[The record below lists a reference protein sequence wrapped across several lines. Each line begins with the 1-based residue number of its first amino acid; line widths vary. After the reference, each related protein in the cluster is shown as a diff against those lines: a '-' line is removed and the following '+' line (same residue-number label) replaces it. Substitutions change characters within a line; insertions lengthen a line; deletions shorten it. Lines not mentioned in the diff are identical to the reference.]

1 MPLQKL
7 QYKPGVN
14 RDVTSYTNEGGWV
27 DSDKV
32 RFRLGFPEK
41 IGGWLK
47 RSSNAYLG
55 SARSLFPWTA
65 LAGTKFLGVGTSVKY
80 YILDG
85 TEFNDITPLRVTTT
99 GEATF
104 SVGDGFTVATVTDN
118 GHGVNAGDFVTFSSA
133 ASLGGNVVAAVLNRE
148 FEIITVP
155 TADTFTINISVTGNS
170 SDTGNGGGSTVAK
183 YQIDCGLDT
192 QVGGTG
198 WGAGTWSRGGW
209 STAFDVG
216 VTAELALWNEDNFGE
231 DLLLNLRD
239 GAIYYWDRTG
249 GTSARAINLID
260 VAGANNA
267 PTVAKQVMVS
277 DNSRHVIAFGTNTI
291 GTAVQDP
298 LLIRFSSSESLTD
311 WSPVPTNSAGDL
323 RIGSGSTFI
332 TAIETKREIV
342 IFTDSTLHSMQYLG
356 APFSF
361 GIQPLSTGITIMG
374 PNAAVAVEDAVFWMG
389 QDSFYLYEGG
399 AKQLPCMVKEKVF
412 FDFDYSQKDKVHA
425 AHNAEFSEVTWYY
438 CSNSNSLA
446 NNGTGQNN
454 LYVSYNYA
462 ERVWYYGTLARTAFI
477 DRGTFQFPI
486 AAQGGYLY
494 DHEVGYDDDGSAM
507 AASIEA
513 SPIDIGEGERFM
525 FINKIIPDITFQG
538 STGNSPSVSMTLS
551 TQDYPGS
558 SYGTVTLPNGLGAL
572 GLAVPVTSSG
582 SSGYSETT
590 VPFQQ
595 FTTKADIRLR
605 GRSFAFKIGSTA
617 LGVRWRLGSPR
628 IELRQDGR
636 R

>member
-1 MPLQKL
+1 MPLTTL
-7 QYKPGVN
+7 RYKPGVN
-14 RDVTSYTNEGGWV
+14 RDVTSFTNEGGWV

-41 IGGWLK
+41 IGGWVKYSL
-47 RSSNAYLG
+47 NTYLG

-65 LAGTKFLGVGTSVKY
+65 LDSTKFLGVGTNIKFYVVEG
-80 YILDG
+80 DA
-85 TEFNDITPLRVTTT
+85 FNDITPIRVTTT

-118 GHGVNAGDFVTFSSA
+118 SHGVNPGDFVTFSNA
-133 ASLGGNVVAAVLNRE
+133 ASLGGNVTAAVLNQE
-148 FEIITVP
+148 YEIATVP
-155 TADTFTINISVTGNS
+155 TVNTFTINLSVTGNS
-170 SDTGNGGGSTVAK
+170 SDSGNGGGSTVAA

-198 WGAGTWSRGGW
+198 WGAGTWGR
-209 STAFDVG
+209 STWGSSFGLG
-216 VTAELALWNEDNFGE
+216 VSTKLALWNQDNFGE
-231 DLLLNLRD
+231 DLLFNLRD
-239 GAIYYWDRTG
+239 GAIYYWDRSG
-249 GTSARAINLID
+249 GVAARAVNLVD

-267 PTVAKQVMVS
+267 PTIAKQVMVS

-311 WSPVPTNSAGDL
+311 WSPTPTNSAGDL

-342 IFTDSTLHSMQYLG
+342 IFTDSTLHSMQFLG

-399 AKQLPCMVKEKVF
+399 TKQLPCMVKEKVF
-412 FDFDYSQKDKVHA
+412 FDFDYGQKDKVYA
-425 AHNAEFSEVTWYY
+425 AHNAEFSEVTWFY

-454 LYVSYNYA
+454 FYVTYNYA
-462 ERVWYYGTLARTAFI
+462 ESVWYYGTIARTAFI
-477 DRGTFQFPI
+477 DRGTFQYPI
-486 AAQGGYLY
+486 GAQDGYLY
-494 DHEVGYDDDGSAM
+494 SHEVGYDDDGSAM

-513 SPIDIGEGERFM
+513 SPIDIGEGERFV

-538 STGNSPSVSMTLS
+538 STGGTPSASMTLS
-551 TQDYPGS
+551 MQDYPGS
-558 SYGTVTLPNGLGAL
+558 SYGQAETDT
-572 GLAVPVTSSG
+572 VTSSAI
-582 SSGYSETT
+582 STTT
-590 VPFQQ
+590 VPFEQ

-628 IELRQDGR
+628 IQLRQDGR

>member
-7 QYKPGVN
+7 RYKPGVN

-41 IGGWLK
+41 IGGWVKNTL
-47 RSSNAYLG
+47 NTYLG

-65 LAGTKFLGVGTSVKY
+65 LDSTKFLGVGTNIKFYVVEG
-80 YILDG
+80 DA
-85 TEFNDITPLRVTTT
+85 FNDITPIRSTTT
-99 GEATF
+99 GTATF
-104 SVGDGFTVATVTDN
+104 SVGDGFTVATVTDSS
-118 GHGVNAGDFVTFSSA
+118 HGVNPGDFVTFSNA
-133 ASLGGNVVAAVLNRE
+133 ASLGGNVTAAVLNQE
-148 FEIITVP
+148 FEVQTVP
-155 TADTFTINISVTGNS
+155 TTSTYTINISATGNS
-170 SDTGNGGGSTVAK
+170 SDSGNGGGSTVAA

-192 QVGGTG
+192 QVGGSG
-198 WGAGTWSRGGW
+198 WGSSTWGR
-209 STAFDVG
+209 STWGSSFGLG
-216 VTAELALWNEDNFGE
+216 VATELALWNQDNFGE
-231 DLLLNLRD
+231 DLLINLRD
-239 GAIYYWDRTG
+239 GAIYYWDRSG
-249 GTSARAINLID
+249 GVAARAVNLVD

-267 PTVAKQVMVS
+267 PTIAKQVMVS

-323 RIGSGSTFI
+323 RIGSGSTFV

-342 IFTDSTLHSMQYLG
+342 IFTDSTLHSMQFLG

-399 AKQLPCMVKEKVF
+399 TKQLPCMVKEKVF
-412 FDFDYSQKDKVHA
+412 FDFDYTQKDKVFA
-425 AHNAEFSEVTWYY
+425 AHNAEFSEVTWFY
-438 CSNSNSLA
+438 CSDTNSVA
-446 NNGTGQNN
+446 NGGNGQNN
-454 LYVSYNYA
+454 LYVTYNYSEA
-462 ERVWYYGTLARTAFI
+462 VWYYGTLDRTAFI
-477 DRGTFQFPI
+477 DRGIFQYPI
-486 AAQGGYLY
+486 GAQDGYLY
-494 DHEVGYDDDGSAM
+494 NHEVGYDADGSAM
-507 AASIEA
+507 TSSIEA
-513 SPIDIGEGERFM
+513 SPIDVGEGERFM

-538 STGNSPSVSMTLS
+538 STGGTPSASMTLS
-551 TQDYPGS
+551 MQDYPGS
-558 SYGTVTLPNGLGAL
+558 SYGQAETDA
-572 GLAVPVTSSG
+572 VTSSAI
-582 SSGYSETT
+582 STTT
-590 VPFQQ
+590 VPFEQ

>member
-1 MPLQKL
+1 MPIQKL
-7 QYKPGVN
+7 RYKPGVN
-14 RDVTSYTNEGGWV
+14 RDVTSFTNEGGWI

-41 IGGWLK
+41 IGGWVK
-47 RSSNAYLG
+47 RTANTYLG

-65 LAGTKFLGVGTSVKY
+65 LDGSKFIAVGTSSKY
-80 YILDG
+80 YIVQGDD
-85 TEFNDITPLRVTTT
+85 FNDITPIRQTTT

-104 SVGDGFTVATVTDN
+104 AVTNGATFATVTDTS
-118 GHGVNAGDFVTFSSA
+118 HGANVGDFVTFSDA
-133 ASLGGNVVAAVLNRE
+133 ASLGGNVTAAVLNKE
-148 FEIITVP
+148 YEIISVP
-155 TADTFTINISVTGNS
+155 TVNTFTINLSVTANG
-170 SDTGNGGGSTVAK
+170 SDTGNGGGSTVAAF
-183 YQIDCGLDT
+183 QIDCGLDT

-198 WGAGTWSRGGW
+198 WGAGTWQR
-209 STAFDVG
+209 STWGSSFGTG
-216 VTAELALWNEDNFGE
+216 VATELSLWNQDNFGE
-231 DLLLNLRD
+231 DLLLNIKD
-239 GAIYYWDRTG
+239 GAIYYWDKSG
-249 GTSARAINLID
+249 GLAARAVDLVD

-277 DNSRHVIAFGTNTI
+277 DNSRHIIAFGTNTI
-291 GTAVQDP
+291 GTLVQDP

-342 IFTDSTLHSMQYLG
+342 VFTDSTLHSMQYLG

-399 AKQLPCMVKEKVF
+399 TKQLPCMVTEKVF
-412 FDFDYSQKDKVHA
+412 FDFNYSQKDKVYA

-438 CSNSNSLA
+438 CSNTNSVA
-446 NNGTGQNN
+446 NGGTGQND
-454 LYVSYNYA
+454 LYVTYNYA
-462 ERVWYYGTLARTAFI
+462 EQVWYYGTLARTAFI
-477 DRGTFQFPI
+477 DRGTFQYPI
-486 AAQGGYLY
+486 GAQSGYLY

-507 AASIEA
+507 TASIEA
-513 SPIDIGEGERFM
+513 SPIDMGEGERFV
-525 FINKIIPDITFQG
+525 FISKIIPDVTFQG
-538 STGNSPSVSMTLS
+538 STGNAPSVAMTLS
-551 TQDYPGS
+551 MQDYPGS
-558 SYGTVTLPNGLGAL
+558 PYGQAESET
-572 GLAVPVTSSG
+572 VTSSAI
-582 SSGYSETT
+582 STTT
-590 VPFQQ
+590 VPFEQ

-628 IELRQDGR
+628 IHLRQDGR

>member
-65 LAGTKFLGVGTSVKY
+65 LAGTKFLAVGTNVKY

>member
-1 MPLQKL
+1 MPLTTL
-7 QYKPGVN
+7 RYKPGVN
-14 RDVTSYTNEGGWV
+14 RDVTSFTNEGGWV

-41 IGGWLK
+41 IGGWVKYSL
-47 RSSNAYLG
+47 NTYLG

-65 LAGTKFLGVGTSVKY
+65 LDSTKFLGVGTNLKFYV
-80 YILDG
+80 LEG
-85 TEFNDITPLRVTTT
+85 NAFNDITPIRVTTT

-118 GHGVNAGDFVTFSSA
+118 SHGVNPGDFVTFSDA
-133 ASLGGNVVAAVLNRE
+133 ASLGGNVTAAVLNQE
-148 FEIITVP
+148 YEIATVP
-155 TADTFTINISVTGNS
+155 TVNTFTINLSVTGNS
-170 SDTGNGGGSTVAK
+170 SDSGNGGGSTVAA

-198 WGAGTWSRGGW
+198 WGAGTWGR
-209 STAFDVG
+209 STWGSSFGLG
-216 VTAELALWNEDNFGE
+216 VSTKLALWNQDNFGE
-231 DLLLNLRD
+231 DLLFNLRD
-239 GAIYYWDRTG
+239 GAIYYWDRSG
-249 GTSARAINLID
+249 GVAARAVNLVD

-267 PTVAKQVMVS
+267 PTIAKQVMVS

-311 WSPVPTNSAGDL
+311 WSPTPTNSAGDL

-342 IFTDSTLHSMQYLG
+342 IFTDSTLHSMQFLG

-399 AKQLPCMVKEKVF
+399 TKQLPCMVKEKVF
-412 FDFDYSQKDKVHA
+412 FDFDYGQKDKVYA
-425 AHNAEFSEVTWYY
+425 AHNAEFSEVTWFY

-454 LYVSYNYA
+454 FYVTYNYA
-462 ERVWYYGTLARTAFI
+462 ESVWYYGTIARTAFI
-477 DRGTFQFPI
+477 DRGTFQYPI
-486 AAQGGYLY
+486 GAQDGYLY
-494 DHEVGYDDDGSAM
+494 SHEVGYDDDGSAM

-513 SPIDIGEGERFM
+513 SPIDIGEGERFV

-538 STGNSPSVSMTLS
+538 STGGTPSASMTLS
-551 TQDYPGS
+551 MQDYPGS
-558 SYGTVTLPNGLGAL
+558 SYGQAETDT
-572 GLAVPVTSSG
+572 VTSSAI
-582 SSGYSETT
+582 STTT
-590 VPFQQ
+590 VPFEQ

-628 IELRQDGR
+628 IQLRQDGR

>member
-239 GAIYYWDRTG
+239 GAIYYWDKTG

-412 FDFDYSQKDKVHA
+412 FDFDYSQKDKVYA

>member
-65 LAGTKFLGVGTSVKY
+65 LAGTKFLAVGTNVKY

-412 FDFDYSQKDKVHA
+412 FDFDYSQKDKVYA

>member
-7 QYKPGVN
+7 RYKPGVN

-41 IGGWLK
+41 IGGWVKNTL
-47 RSSNAYLG
+47 NTYLG

-65 LAGTKFLGVGTSVKY
+65 LDSTKFLGVGTNIKFYVVEG
-80 YILDG
+80 DA
-85 TEFNDITPLRVTTT
+85 FNDITPIRSTTT
-99 GEATF
+99 GTATF

-118 GHGVNAGDFVTFSSA
+118 THGVNPGDFVAFSNA
-133 ASLGGNVVAAVLNRE
+133 ASLGGNVTAAVLNQE
-148 FEIITVP
+148 FEVQTVP
-155 TADTFTINISVTGNS
+155 TTSTYTINISATGNS
-170 SDTGNGGGSTVAK
+170 SDSGNGGGSTVAA

-192 QVGGTG
+192 QVGGSG
-198 WGAGTWSRGGW
+198 WGSSTWGR
-209 STAFDVG
+209 STWGSSFGLG
-216 VTAELALWNEDNFGE
+216 VATELALWNQDNFGE
-231 DLLLNLRD
+231 DLLINLRD
-239 GAIYYWDRTG
+239 GAIYYWDRSG
-249 GTSARAINLID
+249 GVAARAVNLVD

-267 PTVAKQVMVS
+267 PTIAKQVMVS

-323 RIGSGSTFI
+323 RIGSGSTFV

-342 IFTDSTLHSMQYLG
+342 IFTDSTLHSMQFLG

-399 AKQLPCMVKEKVF
+399 TKQLPCMVKEKVF
-412 FDFDYSQKDKVHA
+412 FDFDYTQKDKVFA
-425 AHNAEFSEVTWYY
+425 AHNAEFSEVTWFY
-438 CSNSNSLA
+438 CSDTNSVA
-446 NNGTGQNN
+446 NGGNGQNN
-454 LYVSYNYA
+454 LYVTYNYSEA
-462 ERVWYYGTLARTAFI
+462 VWYYGTLDRTAFI
-477 DRGTFQFPI
+477 DRGIFQYPI
-486 AAQGGYLY
+486 GAQDGYLY
-494 DHEVGYDDDGSAM
+494 NHEVGYDADGSAM
-507 AASIEA
+507 TSSIEA
-513 SPIDIGEGERFM
+513 SPIDVGEGERFM

-538 STGNSPSVSMTLS
+538 STGGTPSASMTLS
-551 TQDYPGS
+551 MQDYPGS
-558 SYGTVTLPNGLGAL
+558 SYGQAETDA
-572 GLAVPVTSSG
+572 VTSSAI
-582 SSGYSETT
+582 STTT
-590 VPFQQ
+590 VPFEQ

>member
-1 MPLQKL
+1 MPIQKL
-7 QYKPGVN
+7 QYRPGVN
-14 RDVTSYTNEGGWV
+14 RDVTSYTNEGGWI

-41 IGGWLK
+41 IGGWVK
-47 RSSNAYLG
+47 RTANTYLG

-65 LAGTKFLGVGTSVKY
+65 LDGSKFIAVGTSSKY
-80 YILDG
+80 YIVQGDD
-85 TEFNDITPLRVTTT
+85 FNDITPIRQTTT

-104 SVGDGFTVATVTDN
+104 SVANGATVATVTDTS
-118 GHGVNAGDFVTFSSA
+118 HGANVGDFVTFSNA
-133 ASLGGNVVAAVLNRE
+133 ASLGGNVTAAVLNQE
-148 FEIITVP
+148 YEIASVP
-155 TADTFTINISVTGNS
+155 TVNTFTINLSVTGNA
-170 SDTGNGGGSTVAK
+170 SDTGNGGGSTVAAF
-183 YQIDCGLDT
+183 QIDCGLDT

-198 WGAGTWSRGGW
+198 WGAGTWQRGTWG
-209 STAFDVG
+209 SSFGTG
-216 VTAELALWNEDNFGE
+216 VATELSLWNEDNFGE

-239 GAIYYWDRTG
+239 GAVYYWDKSG
-249 GTSARAINLID
+249 GLAARAVNLVD
-260 VAGANNA
+260 VDNANNA
-267 PTVAKQVMVS
+267 PTIAKQVMVS
-277 DNSRHVIAFGTNTI
+277 DNSRHIIVFGTNTI
-291 GTAVQDP
+291 GTTTQDP

-311 WSPVPTNSAGDL
+311 WAPTPTNSAGDL

-342 IFTDSTLHSMQYLG
+342 IFTDSTLHSMQFLG

-399 AKQLPCMVKEKVF
+399 TQQLPCMVKEKVF
-412 FDFDYSQKDKVHA
+412 FDFNYSQKDKVYA

-438 CSNSNSLA
+438 CSDTNSVA
-446 NNGTGQNN
+446 NGGTGQNN
-454 LYVSYNYA
+454 LYVTYNYA
-462 ERVWYYGTLARTAFI
+462 EKVWYYGTLSRSAFI
-477 DRGTFQFPI
+477 DRGTFQYPI
-486 AAQGGYLY
+486 GAESGYLY

-507 AASIEA
+507 VASIEA
-513 SPIDIGEGERFM
+513 SPRSIGEGERFA
-525 FINKIIPDITFQG
+525 FVSKIIPDITFQG
-538 STGNSPSVSMTLS
+538 STGSSPSVDMTLS
-551 TQDYPGS
+551 MQDYPGS
-558 SYGTVTLPNGLGAL
+558 PYGQAESDTV
-572 GLAVPVTSSG
+572 SSTAI
-582 SSGYSETT
+582 STTT
-590 VPFQQ
+590 VPFEQ

>member
-1 MPLQKL
+1 MPLTTL
-7 QYKPGVN
+7 RYKPGVN

-41 IGGWLK
+41 IGGWVKYSL
-47 RSSNAYLG
+47 NTYLG

-65 LAGTKFLGVGTSVKY
+65 LDSTKFLGVGTNLKFYV
-80 YILDG
+80 LEG
-85 TEFNDITPLRVTTT
+85 NAFNDITPIRVTTT

-118 GHGVNAGDFVTFSSA
+118 SHGVNPGDFVTFSDA
-133 ASLGGNVVAAVLNRE
+133 ASLGGNVTAAVLNQE
-148 FEIITVP
+148 YEIATVP
-155 TADTFTINISVTGNS
+155 TVNTFTINLSVTGNA
-170 SDTGNGGGSTVAK
+170 SDSGNGGGSTVAA

-198 WGAGTWSRGGW
+198 WGSSTWGR
-209 STAFDVG
+209 STWGSSFGLG
-216 VTAELALWNEDNFGE
+216 VATELALWNQDNFGE
-231 DLLLNLRD
+231 DLLFNLRD
-239 GAIYYWDRTG
+239 GAIYYWDRSG
-249 GTSARAINLID
+249 GIAARAVNLVD
-260 VAGANNA
+260 VAGADNA
-267 PTVAKQVMVS
+267 PTIAKQVMVS

-311 WSPVPTNSAGDL
+311 WAPTPTNSAGDL
-323 RIGSGSTFI
+323 RIGSGSTFV

-342 IFTDSTLHSMQYLG
+342 IFTDSTLHSMQFLG

-374 PNAAVAVEDAVFWMG
+374 PNAAVAVEDAIFWMG

-399 AKQLPCMVKEKVF
+399 TKQLPCMVKEKVF
-412 FDFDYSQKDKVHA
+412 FDFDYGQKSKVYA

-438 CSNSNSLA
+438 CSDSNSVA
-446 NNGTGQNN
+446 NGGTGQNN
-454 LYVSYNYA
+454 LYVTYNYS
-462 ERVWYYGTLARTAFI
+462 ETVWYYGTLNRTAFI
-477 DRGTFQFPI
+477 DRGIFQYPI
-486 AAQGGYLY
+486 GAQDGYLY
-494 DHEVGYDDDGSAM
+494 NHEVGYDDDGSAM
-507 AASIEA
+507 TSSIEA
-513 SPIDIGEGERFM
+513 SPIDMGEGERFV

-538 STGNSPSVSMTLS
+538 STGGTPSVDMTLS
-551 TQDYPGS
+551 MQDYPGS
-558 SYGTVTLPNGLGAL
+558 PYGQAEAET
-572 GLAVPVTSSG
+572 VTSSAI
-582 SSGYSETT
+582 STTT
-590 VPFQQ
+590 VPFEQ

-605 GRSFAFKIGSTA
+605 GRAFAFKVDSTA
-617 LGVRWRLGSPR
+617 LGVRWRLGTPR
-628 IELRQDGR
+628 IQLRQDGR

>member
-1 MPLQKL
+1 MPIQKL
-7 QYKPGVN
+7 RYKPGVN
-14 RDVTSYTNEGGWV
+14 RDVTSFTNEGGWI

-41 IGGWLK
+41 IGGWVK
-47 RSSNAYLG
+47 RTANTYLG

-65 LAGTKFLGVGTSVKY
+65 LDGSKFIAVGTSSKY
-80 YILDG
+80 YIVQGDD
-85 TEFNDITPLRVTTT
+85 FNDITPIRQTTT

-104 SVGDGFTVATVTDN
+104 AVTNGATFATVTDTS
-118 GHGVNAGDFVTFSSA
+118 HGANVGDFVTFSNA
-133 ASLGGNVVAAVLNRE
+133 ASLGGNVTAAVLNKE
-148 FEIITVP
+148 YEIISVP
-155 TADTFTINISVTGNS
+155 TVNTFTINLSVTANG
-170 SDTGNGGGSTVAK
+170 SDTGNGGGSTVAAF
-183 YQIDCGLDT
+183 QIDCGLDT

-198 WGAGTWSRGGW
+198 WGAGTWQR
-209 STAFDVG
+209 STWGSSFGTG
-216 VTAELALWNEDNFGE
+216 VATELSLWNQDNFGE
-231 DLLLNLRD
+231 DLLLNIKD
-239 GAIYYWDRTG
+239 GAIYYWDKSG
-249 GTSARAINLID
+249 GLAARAVDLVD

-277 DNSRHVIAFGTNTI
+277 DNSRHIIAFGTNTI
-291 GTAVQDP
+291 GTLVQDP

-342 IFTDSTLHSMQYLG
+342 VFTDSTLHSMQYLG

-399 AKQLPCMVKEKVF
+399 TKQLPCMVTEKVF
-412 FDFDYSQKDKVHA
+412 FDFNYSQKDKVYA

-438 CSNSNSLA
+438 CSDTNSVA
-446 NNGTGQNN
+446 NGGNGQND
-454 LYVSYNYA
+454 LYVTYNYA
-462 ERVWYYGTLARTAFI
+462 EQVWYYGTLARSSFI
-477 DRGTFQFPI
+477 DRGTFQYPI
-486 AAQGGYLY
+486 GAEGGYLY
-494 DHEVGYDDDGSAM
+494 NHEVGYDDDGSAM
-507 AASIEA
+507 TASIEA
-513 SPIDIGEGERFM
+513 SPIDMGEGERFV
-525 FINKIIPDITFQG
+525 FISKIIPDITFQG
-538 STGNSPSVSMTLS
+538 STGNAPSVAMTLS
-551 TQDYPGS
+551 MQDYPGS
-558 SYGTVTLPNGLGAL
+558 PYGQAESET
-572 GLAVPVTSSG
+572 VTSSAI
-582 SSGYSETT
+582 STTT
-590 VPFQQ
+590 VPFEQ

-628 IELRQDGR
+628 IHLRQDGR

>member
-7 QYKPGVN
+7 RYKPGVN

-41 IGGWLK
+41 IGGWVKNTL
-47 RSSNAYLG
+47 NTYLG

-65 LAGTKFLGVGTSVKY
+65 LDSTKFLGVGTNIKY
-80 YILDG
+80 YVVEGDA
-85 TEFNDITPLRVTTT
+85 FNDITPIRKTTT
-99 GEATF
+99 GSATF
-104 SVGDGFTVATVTDN
+104 SVGDGFTVATVTDST
-118 GHGVNAGDFVTFSSA
+118 HGANLGDFVTFSDA
-133 ASLGGNVVAAVLNRE
+133 ASLGGNVTAEVLNQE
-148 FEIITVP
+148 YEIVSVP
-155 TADTFTINISVTGNS
+155 TTSTYTINLSVTGNA
-170 SDTGNGGGSTVAK
+170 SDSGNGGGSTVAA

-192 QVGGTG
+192 QVGGSG
-198 WGAGTWSRGGW
+198 WGSSTWGR
-209 STAFDVG
+209 STWGSSFGLG
-216 VTAELALWNEDNFGE
+216 VATELALWNEDNFGE
-231 DLLLNLRD
+231 DLLINIRD
-239 GAIYYWDRTG
+239 GAIYYWDRSG
-249 GTSARAINLID
+249 GVAARAVNLVD

-267 PTVAKQVMVS
+267 PTIAKQVMVS

-311 WSPVPTNSAGDL
+311 WAPTPTNSAGDL
-323 RIGSGSTFI
+323 RIGSGSTFV

-342 IFTDSTLHSMQYLG
+342 IFTDSTLHSMQFLG

-399 AKQLPCMVKEKVF
+399 TKQLPCMVKEKVF
-412 FDFDYSQKDKVHA
+412 FDFDYTQKDKVFA
-425 AHNAEFSEVTWYY
+425 AHNAEFSEVTWFY
-438 CSNSNSLA
+438 CSDTNSVA
-446 NNGTGQNN
+446 NGGNGQNN
-454 LYVSYNYA
+454 LYVTYNYSEA
-462 ERVWYYGTLARTAFI
+462 VWYYGTLDRTAFI
-477 DRGTFQFPI
+477 DRGIFQYPI
-486 AAQGGYLY
+486 GAQDGYLY
-494 DHEVGYDDDGSAM
+494 NHEVGYDADGSAM
-507 AASIEA
+507 TSSIEA
-513 SPIDIGEGERFM
+513 SPIDVGEGERFM

-538 STGNSPSVSMTLS
+538 STGGTPSASMTLS
-551 TQDYPGS
+551 MQDYPGS
-558 SYGTVTLPNGLGAL
+558 SYGQAETDA
-572 GLAVPVTSSG
+572 VTSSAI
-582 SSGYSETT
+582 STTT
-590 VPFQQ
+590 VPFEQ

>member
-1 MPLQKL
+1 MPIQKL
-7 QYKPGVN
+7 RYKPGVN
-14 RDVTSYTNEGGWV
+14 RDVTSFTNEGGWI
-27 DSDKV
+27 DSDKI

-41 IGGWLK
+41 IGGWVK
-47 RSSNAYLG
+47 RTANTYLG

-65 LAGTKFLGVGTSVKY
+65 LDGSKFIAVGTSSKY
-80 YILDG
+80 YIVQGDD
-85 TEFNDITPLRVTTT
+85 FNDITPIRLTTT

-104 SVGDGFTVATVTDN
+104 AVTNGATFATVTDTS
-118 GHGVNAGDFVTFSSA
+118 HGANVGDFVTFSNA
-133 ASLGGNVVAAVLNRE
+133 ASLGGNVTAAVLNKE
-148 FEIITVP
+148 YEIISVP
-155 TADTFTINISVTGNS
+155 TVNTFTINLSVTANG
-170 SDTGNGGGSTVAK
+170 SDTGNGGGSTVAAF
-183 YQIDCGLDT
+183 QIDCGLDT

-198 WGAGTWSRGGW
+198 WGAGTWQR
-209 STAFDVG
+209 STWGSSFGTG
-216 VTAELALWNEDNFGE
+216 VATELSLWNQDNFGE
-231 DLLLNLRD
+231 DLLLNLKD
-239 GAIYYWDRTG
+239 GAIYYWDKSG
-249 GTSARAINLID
+249 GLAARAVDLVD

-277 DNSRHVIAFGTNTI
+277 DNSRHIIAFGTNTI
-291 GTAVQDP
+291 GTTVQDP

-342 IFTDSTLHSMQYLG
+342 VFTDSTLHSMQYLG

-399 AKQLPCMVKEKVF
+399 TKQLPCMVTEKVF
-412 FDFDYSQKDKVHA
+412 FDFNYSQKDKVYA

-438 CSNSNSLA
+438 CSDTNSVA
-446 NNGTGQNN
+446 NGGNGQND
-454 LYVSYNYA
+454 LYVTYNYA
-462 ERVWYYGTLARTAFI
+462 EAVWYYGTLARSSFI
-477 DRGTFQFPI
+477 DRGTFQYPI
-486 AAQGGYLY
+486 GAEGGYLY
-494 DHEVGYDDDGSAM
+494 NHEVGYDDDGSAM
-507 AASIEA
+507 TASIEA
-513 SPIDIGEGERFM
+513 SPIDMGEGERFV
-525 FINKIIPDITFQG
+525 FISKIIPDITFQG
-538 STGNSPSVSMTLS
+538 STGNAPSVAMTLS
-551 TQDYPGS
+551 MQDYPGS
-558 SYGTVTLPNGLGAL
+558 PYGQAESET
-572 GLAVPVTSSG
+572 VTSSAI
-582 SSGYSETT
+582 STTT
-590 VPFQQ
+590 VPFEQ

-628 IELRQDGR
+628 IHLRQDGR

>member
-7 QYKPGVN
+7 RYKPGVN

-41 IGGWLK
+41 IGGWVK
-47 RSSNAYLG
+47 RSSNTYLG

-65 LAGTKFLGVGTSVKY
+65 LSGTKFLGVGTNIKY
-80 YILDG
+80 YILNG
-85 TEFNDITPLRVTTT
+85 TEFNDITPVRVTTT

-118 GHGVNAGDFVTFSSA
+118 AHGVNAGDFVTFTNA
-133 ASLGGNVVAAVLNRE
+133 ASLGGNVTAAVLNQE

-170 SDTGNGGGSTVAK
+170 SDSGNGGGSTVAA

-216 VTAELALWNEDNFGE
+216 VTAELSLWNEDNFGE

-239 GAIYYWDRTG
+239 GAIYYWDATSE
-249 GTSARAINLID
+249 GTSARAINLVD
-260 VAGANNA
+260 VPNANNA

-277 DNSRHVIAFGTNTI
+277 DNSRHIIAFGTNTI

-323 RIGSGSTFI
+323 RIGSGSTFMA
-332 TAIETKREIV
+332 AIETKREIV
-342 IFTDSTLHSMQYLG
+342 IFTESTLHSMQYLG

-412 FDFDYSQKDKVHA
+412 FDFDYSQKDKVYA
-425 AHNAEFSEVTWYY
+425 SHNAEFSEVTWFY
-438 CSNSNSLA
+438 CSDSNSTA
-446 NNGTGQNN
+446 NGGTGQNN
-454 LYVSYNYA
+454 LYVTYNYA
-462 ERVWYYGTLARTAFI
+462 EQVWYYGTLGRSSFI
-477 DRGTFQFPI
+477 DRGTFQYPI
-486 AAQGGYLY
+486 GAEGGYLY

-513 SPIDIGEGERFM
+513 SPIDVGEGERFV
-525 FINKIIPDITFQG
+525 FISKIIPDITFQG
-538 STGNSPSVSMTLS
+538 STGATPSASMTLS
-551 TQDYPGS
+551 MQDYPGS
-558 SYGTVTLPNGLGAL
+558 SYGQAETDT
-572 GLAVPVTSSG
+572 VTSSAI
-582 SSGYSETT
+582 STTT
-590 VPFQQ
+590 VPFEQ

>member
-209 STAFDVG
+209 STAFAVG
-216 VTAELALWNEDNFGE
+216 VTAQLSLWNEDNFGE

-239 GAIYYWDRTG
+239 GAIFYWKRSG
-249 GTSARAINLID
+249 GVAARAINLTAIS
-260 VAGANNA
+260 GANSA
-267 PTVAKQVMVS
+267 PTIAKQVMVS

-291 GTAVQDP
+291 DTAVQDP

-311 WSPVPTNSAGDL
+311 WAPTPTNSAGDL

-342 IFTDSTLHSMQYLG
+342 IFTDSTLHSMQFLG

-374 PNAAVAVEDAVFWMG
+374 PNAAVAVEDAIFWMG

-399 AKQLPCMVKEKVF
+399 TKQLPCMVKEKVF
-412 FDFDYSQKDKVHA
+412 FDFDYGQKSKVYA

-438 CSNSNSLA
+438 CSDSNSLA
-446 NNGTGQNN
+446 NGGNGQNN
-454 LYVSYNYA
+454 LYVTYNYS
-462 ERVWYYGTLARTAFI
+462 ETVWYYGTLNRTAFI
-477 DRGTFQFPI
+477 DRGIFQFPI
-486 AAQGGYLY
+486 GAQDGYLY
-494 DHEVGYDDDGSAM
+494 NHEVGYDDDGSPM
-507 AASIEA
+507 TSSIEA
-513 SPIDIGEGERFM
+513 SPIDVGEGDRFV
-525 FINKIIPDITFQG
+525 FINRIIPDITFQG
-538 STGNSPSVSMTLS
+538 STGGTPSVDMTLS
-551 TQDYPGS
+551 MQDYPGS
-558 SYGTVTLPNGLGAL
+558 PYGQAEAET
-572 GLAVPVTSSG
+572 VTSSAI
-582 SSGYSETT
+582 STTT
-590 VPFQQ
+590 VPFEQ
-595 FTTKADIRLR
+595 FTTKTDIRLR
-605 GRSFAFKIGSTA
+605 GRAFAFKVDSTE
-617 LGVRWRLGSPR
+617 LGVRWRLGTPR
-628 IELRQDGR
+628 IQLRQDGR

>member
-1 MPLQKL
+1 MPLTTL
-7 QYKPGVN
+7 RYKPGVN

-41 IGGWLK
+41 IGGWVKYSL
-47 RSSNAYLG
+47 NTYLG

-65 LAGTKFLGVGTSVKY
+65 LDSTKFLGVGTNLKFYV
-80 YILDG
+80 LEG
-85 TEFNDITPLRVTTT
+85 NAFNDITPIRVTTT

-118 GHGVNAGDFVTFSSA
+118 SHGVNPGDFVTFSDA
-133 ASLGGNVVAAVLNRE
+133 ASLGGNVTAAVLNQE
-148 FEIITVP
+148 YEIATVP
-155 TADTFTINISVTGNS
+155 TVNTFTINLSVTGNA
-170 SDTGNGGGSTVAK
+170 SDSGNGGGSTVAA

-198 WGAGTWSRGGW
+198 WGSSTWGR
-209 STAFDVG
+209 STWGSSFGLG
-216 VTAELALWNEDNFGE
+216 VATELALWNQDNFGE
-231 DLLLNLRD
+231 DLLFNLRD
-239 GAIYYWDRTG
+239 GAIYYWDRSG
-249 GTSARAINLID
+249 GIAARAVNLVD
-260 VAGANNA
+260 VAGADNA
-267 PTVAKQVMVS
+267 PTIAKQVMVS

-311 WSPVPTNSAGDL
+311 WAPTPTNSAGDL
-323 RIGSGSTFI
+323 RIGSGSTFV

-342 IFTDSTLHSMQYLG
+342 IFTDSTLHSMQFLG

-374 PNAAVAVEDAVFWMG
+374 PNAAVAVEDAIFWMG

-399 AKQLPCMVKEKVF
+399 TKQLPCLVKEKVF
-412 FDFDYSQKDKVHA
+412 FDFDYGQKSKVYA

-438 CSNSNSLA
+438 CSDSNSVA
-446 NNGTGQNN
+446 NGGTGQNN
-454 LYVSYNYA
+454 LYVTYNYS
-462 ERVWYYGTLARTAFI
+462 ETVWYYGTLNRTAFI
-477 DRGTFQFPI
+477 DRGIFQYPI
-486 AAQGGYLY
+486 GAQDGYLY
-494 DHEVGYDDDGSAM
+494 NHEVGYDDDGSAM
-507 AASIEA
+507 TSSIEA
-513 SPIDIGEGERFM
+513 SPIDMGEGERFV

-538 STGNSPSVSMTLS
+538 STGGTPSVDMTLS
-551 TQDYPGS
+551 MQDYPGS
-558 SYGTVTLPNGLGAL
+558 PYGQAEAET
-572 GLAVPVTSSG
+572 VTSSAI
-582 SSGYSETT
+582 STTT
-590 VPFQQ
+590 VPFEQ

-605 GRSFAFKIGSTA
+605 GRAFAFKVDSTA
-617 LGVRWRLGSPR
+617 LGVRWRLGTPR
-628 IELRQDGR
+628 IQLRQDGR

>member
-1 MPLQKL
+1 MPIQKL
-7 QYKPGVN
+7 RYKPGVN
-14 RDVTSYTNEGGWV
+14 RDVTSFTNEGGWI

-41 IGGWLK
+41 IGGWVK
-47 RSSNAYLG
+47 RTANTYLG

-65 LAGTKFLGVGTSVKY
+65 LDGSKFIAVGTSSKY
-80 YILDG
+80 YIVQGDD
-85 TEFNDITPLRVTTT
+85 FNDITPIRQTTT

-104 SVGDGFTVATVTDN
+104 AVTNGATFATVTDTS
-118 GHGVNAGDFVTFSSA
+118 HGANVGDFVTFSDA
-133 ASLGGNVVAAVLNRE
+133 ASLGGNVTAAVLNKE
-148 FEIITVP
+148 YEIISVP
-155 TADTFTINISVTGNS
+155 TVNTFTINLSVTANG
-170 SDTGNGGGSTVAK
+170 SDTGNGGGSTVAAF
-183 YQIDCGLDT
+183 QIDCGLDT

-198 WGAGTWSRGGW
+198 WGAGTWQR
-209 STAFDVG
+209 STWGSSFGTG
-216 VTAELALWNEDNFGE
+216 VATELSLWNQDNFGE
-231 DLLLNLRD
+231 DLLLNIKD
-239 GAIYYWDRTG
+239 GAIYYWNKSG
-249 GTSARAINLID
+249 GLAARAVDLVD

-277 DNSRHVIAFGTNTI
+277 DNSRHIIAFGTNTI
-291 GTAVQDP
+291 GTLVQDP

-342 IFTDSTLHSMQYLG
+342 VFTDSTLHSMQYLG

-399 AKQLPCMVKEKVF
+399 TKQLPCMVTEKVF
-412 FDFDYSQKDKVHA
+412 FDFNYSQKDKVYA

-438 CSNSNSLA
+438 CSNTNSVA
-446 NNGTGQNN
+446 NGGTGQND
-454 LYVSYNYA
+454 LYVTYNYA
-462 ERVWYYGTLARTAFI
+462 EQVWYYGTLARTAFI
-477 DRGTFQFPI
+477 DRGTFQYPI
-486 AAQGGYLY
+486 GAQSGYLY

-507 AASIEA
+507 TASIEA
-513 SPIDIGEGERFM
+513 SPIDMGEGERFV
-525 FINKIIPDITFQG
+525 FISKIIPDVTFQG
-538 STGNSPSVSMTLS
+538 STGNAPSVAMTLS
-551 TQDYPGS
+551 MQDYPGS
-558 SYGTVTLPNGLGAL
+558 PYGQAESET
-572 GLAVPVTSSG
+572 VTSSAI
-582 SSGYSETT
+582 STTT
-590 VPFQQ
+590 VPFEQ

-628 IELRQDGR
+628 IHLRQDGR

>member
-65 LAGTKFLGVGTSVKY
+65 LAGTKFLAVGTNVKY

-412 FDFDYSQKDKVHA
+412 FDFDYSQKDKVYA

-525 FINKIIPDITFQG
+525 FISKIIPDLTFQG
-538 STGNSPSVSMTLS
+538 STGVAPSVSMTLS

>member
-65 LAGTKFLGVGTSVKY
+65 LAGTKFLAVGTNVKY

-239 GAIYYWDRTG
+239 GAIYYWDKTG

-412 FDFDYSQKDKVHA
+412 FDFDYSQKDKVYA

>member
-1 MPLQKL
+1 MPLTTL
-7 QYKPGVN
+7 RYKPGVN
-14 RDVTSYTNEGGWV
+14 RDVTSFTNEGGWV

-41 IGGWLK
+41 IGGWVKYTL
-47 RSSNAYLG
+47 NTYLG

-65 LAGTKFLGVGTSVKY
+65 LDSTKFLGIGTNIKFYVVEG
-80 YILDG
+80 DA
-85 TEFNDITPLRVTTT
+85 FNDITPIRVTTT

-118 GHGVNAGDFVTFSSA
+118 SHGVNPGDFVTFSNA
-133 ASLGGNVVAAVLNRE
+133 ASLGGNVTAAVLNQE
-148 FEIITVP
+148 YEIATVP
-155 TADTFTINISVTGNS
+155 TVNTFTINLSVTGNS
-170 SDTGNGGGSTVAK
+170 SDSGNGGGSTVAA

-192 QVGGTG
+192 QVGGSG
-198 WGAGTWSRGGW
+198 WGSSTWGR
-209 STAFDVG
+209 STWGSSFGLG
-216 VTAELALWNEDNFGE
+216 VATELALWNQDNFGE
-231 DLLLNLRD
+231 DLLFNLRD
-239 GAIYYWDRTG
+239 GAIYYWDRSG
-249 GTSARAINLID
+249 GVAARAVNLVD

-267 PTVAKQVMVS
+267 PTIAKQVMVS

-323 RIGSGSTFI
+323 RIGSGSTFM

-412 FDFDYSQKDKVHA
+412 FDFDYSQKDKVYA
-425 AHNAEFSEVTWYY
+425 SHNAEFSEVTWFY
-438 CSNSNSLA
+438 CSDSNSTA
-446 NNGTGQNN
+446 NGGTGQNN
-454 LYVSYNYA
+454 LYVTYNYA
-462 ERVWYYGTLARTAFI
+462 EQVWYYGTLGRSSFI
-477 DRGTFQFPI
+477 DRGTFQYPI
-486 AAQGGYLY
+486 GAEGGYLY

-513 SPIDIGEGERFM
+513 SPIDVGEGERFV

-538 STGNSPSVSMTLS
+538 STGGTPSASMTLS
-551 TQDYPGS
+551 MQDYPGS
-558 SYGTVTLPNGLGAL
+558 SYGQAETDT
-572 GLAVPVTSSG
+572 VTSSAI
-582 SSGYSETT
+582 STTT
-590 VPFQQ
+590 VPFEQ

-628 IELRQDGR
+628 IQLRQDGR

>member
-1 MPLQKL
+1 MPLTTL
-7 QYKPGVN
+7 RYKPGVN
-14 RDVTSYTNEGGWV
+14 RDVTSFTNEGGWV

-41 IGGWLK
+41 IGGWVKYTL
-47 RSSNAYLG
+47 NTYLG

-65 LAGTKFLGVGTSVKY
+65 LDSTKFLGIGTNIKFYVVEG
-80 YILDG
+80 DA
-85 TEFNDITPLRVTTT
+85 FNDITPIRVTTT

-118 GHGVNAGDFVTFSSA
+118 SHGVNPGDFVTFSDA
-133 ASLGGNVVAAVLNRE
+133 ASLGGNVTAAVLNQE
-148 FEIITVP
+148 YEIATVP
-155 TADTFTINISVTGNS
+155 TVNTFTINLSVTGNS
-170 SDTGNGGGSTVAK
+170 SDSGNGGGSTVAA

-198 WGAGTWSRGGW
+198 WGAGTWGR
-209 STAFDVG
+209 STWGSSFGLG
-216 VTAELALWNEDNFGE
+216 VSTKLALWNQDNFGE
-231 DLLLNLRD
+231 DLLFNLRD
-239 GAIYYWDRTG
+239 GAIYYWDRSG
-249 GTSARAINLID
+249 GVAARAVNLVD

-267 PTVAKQVMVS
+267 PTIAKQVMVS

-323 RIGSGSTFI
+323 RIGSGSTFM

-399 AKQLPCMVKEKVF
+399 TKQLPCMVKEKVF
-412 FDFDYSQKDKVHA
+412 FDFDYGQKDKVYA
-425 AHNAEFSEVTWYY
+425 AHNAEFSEVTWFY

-454 LYVSYNYA
+454 FYVTYNYA
-462 ERVWYYGTLARTAFI
+462 ESVWYYGTIARTAFI
-477 DRGTFQFPI
+477 DRGTFQYPI
-486 AAQGGYLY
+486 GAQDGYLY
-494 DHEVGYDDDGSAM
+494 SHEVGYDDDGSAM

-513 SPIDIGEGERFM
+513 SPIDIGEGERFV

-538 STGNSPSVSMTLS
+538 STGGTPSASMTLS
-551 TQDYPGS
+551 MQDYPGS
-558 SYGTVTLPNGLGAL
+558 SYGQAETDT
-572 GLAVPVTSSG
+572 VTSSAI
-582 SSGYSETT
+582 STTT
-590 VPFQQ
+590 VPFEQ

-628 IELRQDGR
+628 IQLRQDGR